1 MMQNA
6 PYKPPYSPEAQ
17 ARDYARVEKAIRFID
32 ANFQDQPDLATIA
45 EAAGLSPHHF
55 QRLFTRWAGVSP
67 TRFMHYLT
75 VAYCKSLLDDKW
87 SVLDAALEAGTSGP
101 GRLHDLFVAF
111 EAMTPG
117 EAKRRGDGLMIRHGL
132 HDGPFGRFHILMT
145 ERGICGLTFAQEHES
160 KDALAEQKR
169 RWPLATFTADQ
180 AGTAEAAEK
189 VFRKDQPPPLHVSG
203 TNFQIKVWEALTA
216 VPPGRVV
223 SYGDLASVVC
233 TPKAARAVGAA
244 LGQNPIAY
252 LIPCH
257 RVIRAT
263 GAHDAY
269 RWGRARRQ
277 ALLAWEASQVHG
289 DRGIKDY
296 TKGINAA

>member
-1 MMQNA
+1 MTQ
-6 PYKPPYSPEAQ
+6 K
-17 ARDYARVEKAIRFID
+17 ARDYARIEKAIRFID
-32 ANFQDQPDLATIA
+32 ANFQDQPSLNAIA
-45 EAAGLSPHHF
+45 KAANLSPHHF

-75 VAYCKSLLDDKW
+75 VAYSKSLLNESW

-117 EAKRRGDGLMIRHGL
+117 EAKRRGDGLVIRHGL
-132 HDGPFGRFHILMT
+132 HDGPFGRFHILIT
-145 ERGICGLTFAQEHES
+145 DRGICGLTFAGDS
-160 KDALAEQKR
+160 ALEEQKR
-169 RWPLATFTADQ
+169 RWPLAIFTADK
-180 AGTAEAAEK
+180 AGTAAVAGK
-189 VFRKDQPPPLHVSG
+189 VFKSGNGKSQEARSGAEGSATGTKNQDKPLALHVSG

-216 VPPGRVV
+216 VPPGHVV
-223 SYGDLASVVC
+223 SYGELAR
-233 TPKAARAVGAA
+233 TAGQPNAARAVGTA

-263 GAHDAY
+263 GVHDAY
-269 RWGRARRQ
+269 RWGRTRRQ
-277 ALLAWEASQVHG
+277 ALLGWEAAWRE
-289 DRGIKDY
+289 DAE
-296 TKGINAA
+296 AA

>member
-1 MMQNA
+1 MD
-6 PYKPPYSPEAQ
+6 KPALSYGPQAQ
-17 ARDYARVEKAIRFID
+17 ARDYVRVEEAIRFID
-32 ANFQDQPDLATIA
+32 ANFQDQPSLATIA
-45 EAAGLSPHHF
+45 KAANLSAHHF

-75 VAYCKSLLDDKW
+75 VAYSKSLLDQSW

-101 GRLHDLFVAF
+101 GRLHDLFVAY

-117 EAKRRGDGLMIRHGL
+117 QAKRRGDGLTIRHGL

-145 ERGICGLTFAQEHES
+145 ERGICGLTF
-160 KDALAEQKR
+160 DGDNALEEQKR
-169 RWPLATFTADQ
+169 RWPLATFAADK
-180 AGTAEAAEK
+180 AGTAGAAAQ
-189 VFRKDQPPPLHVSG
+189 VFRDKDNPPALHVSG

-233 TPKAARAVGAA
+233 TPKAARAVGSA
-244 LGQNPIAY
+244 LSQNPIAF

-263 GAHDAY
+263 GVHDAY
-269 RWGRARRQ
+269 RWGRTRRQ
-277 ALLAWEASQVHG
+277 ALLGWEAAQEETKR
-289 DRGIKDY
+289 RG
-296 TKGINAA
+296 AA